1 MMTAPPRR
9 ASSVRQHSVLSRLVP
24 CAIAWAE
31 AQSEEIRAKGAP
43 LSSEQLRLATAVG
56 VTRPEL
62 VRVCEVSRVP
72 APEDTELRKIGSSL
86 GLLGP
91 AMIGITFGY
100 GIYLV
105 NGHVTN
111 RLVSHEC
118 RHVQQYE
125 AAGSI
130 AAFLSEYLSQLLSF
144 GYDDAPLEIDA
155 RSHERDHA

>member
-1 MMTAPPRR
+1 LLPR
-9 ASSVRQHSVLSRLVP
+9 
-24 CAIAWAE
+24 AIAWAE

-43 LSSEQLRLATAVG
+43 LKPRQLRLAVAVR

-62 VRVCEVSRVP
+62 VRVREVDRLP
-72 APEDTELRKIGSSL
+72 TPEDTELREAALSL

-91 AMIGITFGY
+91 TMRGITFGY

-105 NGHVTN
+105 NGHATN

-130 AAFLSEYLSQLLSF
+130 AVFLPVYLSQLLAF
-144 GYDDAPLEIDA
+144 GHHDAPLEVDA
-155 RSHERDHA
+155 RSYERTRA

>member
-1 MMTAPPRR
+1 MRTVPPRR
-9 ASSVRQHSVLSRLVP
+9 ASSVRQHPVLSRLLP
-24 CAIAWAE
+24 RAIAWAE
-31 AQSEEIRAKGAP
+31 AQSQEICARGAP
-43 LSSEQLRLATAVG
+43 LSPQQLPLAIAVG

-62 VRVCEVSRVP
+62 VRVCEVNRVP
-72 APEDTELRKIGSSL
+72 APEDPELRETALDL

-91 AMIGITFGY
+91 TMIGITFGY
-100 GIYLV
+100 GIYLM

-130 AAFLSEYLSQLLSF
+130 AAFLPVYLDQLLTF
-144 GYDDAPLEIDA
+144 GYDDAPLEVDA
-155 RSHERDHA
+155 RSHERDQA